1 MVIKSTIKRR
11 IYVSHEENM
20 RYWGG
25 KLPTWRN
32 AFCYIERS
40 VTPVQDAAGIWDNC
54 VRLKTPS
61 GAVVI
66 VDGEEIVGRF
76 ASGCCRQTTSGSPPS
91 APVGDKE

>member
-1 MVIKSTIKRR
+1 MAIKSTIKRR
-11 IYVSHEENM
+11 IYVSHKENM

-54 VRLKTPS
+54 VQLKTPS

-66 VDGEEIVGRF
+66 VDGDEIVGRF
-76 ASGCCRQTTSGSPPS
+76 F
-91 APVGDKE
+91 